1 MSSAL
6 RTLSKHTRSLSA
18 SSRVALPSARQ
29 SQARSFHSP
38 FAMLSKRESP
48 LTVPPA
54 STSSAGGLYEKN
66 IQYDS
71 EPFTSGA
78 GHRTYVVST
87 PDPANTPYEVPSGA
101 YPTSAPYQNYTR
113 TEAPAPSGAQFAST
127 STGFAHPLT
136 NKVPRNESGV
146 GESASVRY
154 REAQGELHARGG
166 SYGGKGLADPAGTQK
181 GPEGELPD
189 VNPPPLFEH
198 AERFSKAGVDNAWKE
213 RK

>member
-1 MSSAL
+1 MLVPLVVHAGGPSS
-6 RTLSKHTRSLSA
+6 
-18 SSRVALPSARQ
+18 
-29 SQARSFHSP
+29 SQ
-38 FAMLSKRESP
+38 SP
-48 LTVPPA
+48 LTTPPT
-54 STSSAGGLYEKN
+54 STSVAGGIYEKN
-66 IQYDS
+66 IEYS
-71 EPFTSGA
+71 AEPFTSSSGQ
-78 GHRTYVVST
+78 RTYVVST

-101 YPTSAPYQNYTR
+101 FPTSAPYQNYTR

-166 SYGGKGLADPAGTQK
+166 SYGGQGLADPAGTQK